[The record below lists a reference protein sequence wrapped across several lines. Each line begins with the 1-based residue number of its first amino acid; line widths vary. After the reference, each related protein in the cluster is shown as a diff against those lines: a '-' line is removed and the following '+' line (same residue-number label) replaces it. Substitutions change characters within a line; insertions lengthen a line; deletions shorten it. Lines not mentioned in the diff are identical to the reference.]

1 MIVGYYVGG
10 TFQATAGFQDS
21 NFDLGPPMGSEEVE
35 IVFVGH
41 DCVTDV
47 VSIREQDGPTDG
59 PIAYD

>member
-1 MIVGYYVGG
+1 MRSL
-10 TFQATAGFQDS
+10 TFHFQDS
-21 NFDLGPPMGSEEVE
+21 NFDFGPPMGSERVE